1 MSSLFL
7 ALLQPFTLQHGHTT
21 SLLQKVTKLLP
32 ERRKYCKLQN
42 RTGDTIQKLREDRGG
57 HRAVQGWC
65 RPVRSPGDKEK
76 ESAYLAG
83 GEEAAARRGGS
94 AELQLRG
101 GEWCRE
107 RMRWDALGWVHASGR
122 RTGGGR
128 GLGSRARPGCGQ
140 SGCGAGIGAERF
152 GSGVRL
158 QSCAG
163 TARLLSSSQISNFQ
177 LLCVWHFLSPREG
190 RCDRPP
196 QWKTFSQFE
205 MCLRTVPFVAA

>member
-57 HRAVQGWC
+57 HRAMQGWC

-122 RTGGGR
+122 RTGEGR
-128 GLGSRARPGCGQ
+128 GGG
-140 SGCGAGIGAERF
+140 GAGEPRPAGLRAER
-152 GSGVRL
+152 VR
-158 QSCAG
+158 
-163 TARLLSSSQISNFQ
+163 R
-177 LLCVWHFLSPREG
+177 R
-190 RCDRPP
+190 DR
-196 QWKTFSQFE
+196 
-205 MCLRTVPFVAA
+205 R